1 MSSLYSPFVKKLF
14 WVLIRQF
21 TRRVTMTVGD
31 VDVQRGNPRQ
41 YARKVGLL
49 SQRPSCPTDALS
61 IKVLSDDK
69 QVGNLT

>member
-1 MSSLYSPFVKKLF
+1 
-14 WVLIRQF
+14 
-21 TRRVTMTVGD
+21 MTVGD

-61 IKVLSDDK
+61 IKVLSNDK
-69 QVGNLT
+69 QVGNVT